1 MANRKITEKEY
12 ALIADEKLSLQNRL
26 DFLTILTRAYA
37 NNNMVTQESLDEA
50 NSSELINRLNKINN
64 DRQKTGVLK

>member
-26 DFLTILTRAYA
+26 YFLTILTRAYA